1 MRAVRENAF
10 QSTNKTID
18 ENCPF
23 KSLNENDPYF
33 PSIILEV
40 DFPSKW
46 QKRSPEK
53 ESDLEENVK
62 KLTNLMNEA
71 MKTVDEVAYI
81 PSSTIV
87 LNRTN
92 CITVF
97 LAMLPTTV
105 PISFRES
112 EPVLSPTYCTPL
124 SIIIFSEFTRISVI
138 DFNFSALLPYHDLI
152 LFHTFLKNV
161 SILPLL

>member
-1 MRAVRENAF
+1 MNPISAFMRAVRENAF
-10 QSTNKTID
+10 QSTNGKID
-18 ENCPF
+18 DNCPF

-71 MKTVDEVAYI
+71 VKRVDEIASI

-87 LNRTN
+87 FEQN
-92 CITVF
+92 
-97 LAMLPTTV
+97 
-105 PISFRES
+105 
-112 EPVLSPTYCTPL
+112 
-124 SIIIFSEFTRISVI
+124 
-138 DFNFSALLPYHDLI
+138 
-152 LFHTFLKNV
+152 
-161 SILPLL
+161 